1 MQVFFQKHK
10 PYFLSILELS
20 WPIIIGQLGI
30 VLMGV
35 ADTLM
40 IGKIDATNL
49 AAAGLANA
57 IYYLITIL
65 GLGTLMAVSPLIAKA
80 KAENNL
86 EECVNYFKAAVLV
99 ALTLFVFIY
108 GVNDILSNNLD
119 WFKQD
124 DNVKPLAK
132 EFLTLLNFST
142 LPLLLFLAV
151 KQFSDGLSITR
162 PAAVITVI
170 ALAIN
175 ILINYAFIYG
185 NWGMPALGL
194 VGAGWA
200 TIIARVFMFV
210 TMLIYVL
217 THKQYKP
224 YLIKTQ
230 AKIKAQY
237 MAILK
242 VGLPS
247 GFQYFFEVGAF
258 ATAAIIIGWIGKSE
272 QAAHTL
278 AINLAS
284 LTYMVATGISAG
296 TGIAVGD
303 AFGRKNRTDMVFAGK
318 SGIILGAGFMAFCAI
333 LFTVFNQFIVE
344 TSVNDVEVQQ
354 ITAGLLFIAAMFQ
367 LSDGVQAVSLGALR
381 GLSDTKIPTV
391 ITIIAYW
398 VIGIPI
404 GYYMAFSL
412 DLGLYGIW
420 YGLSIGLTFSAVL
433 LSIRFVKE
441 AKTMNLN

>member
-1 MQVFFQKHK
+1 METIFKVYK
-10 PYFLSILELS
+10 PYFQHVLKLS

-65 GLGTLMAVSPLIAKA
+65 GMGTLMAVSPLIAKA

-86 EECVNYFKAAVLV
+86 EECINFFKASILV
-99 ALTLFVFIY
+99 ALSLFGLIFF
-108 GVNDILSNNLD
+108 VNMLLSNHLD

-124 DNVKPLAK
+124 ENVIPLAK
-132 EFLTLLNFST
+132 KFLTLLNYST
-142 LPLLLFLAV
+142 LPLLLFLAI
-151 KQFSDGLSITR
+151 KQFSDGLSITQ

-170 ALAIN
+170 ALFIN
-175 ILINYAFIYG
+175 VLINYVFIYG

-194 VGAGWA
+194 VAAGWA
-200 TIIARVFMFV
+200 TIIARVFMLV
-210 TMLIYVL
+210 AMLIYVL
-217 THKQYKP
+217 SHKQYKP

-230 AKIKAQY
+230 AKIKTQY
-237 MAILK
+237 LAILK

-278 AINLAS
+278 ALNLAS

-303 AFGRKNRTDMVFAGK
+303 AFGRKNRKDTVYAGK
-318 SGIILGAGFMAFCAI
+318 AGIWLGGIFMGFCAI
-333 LFTVFNQFIVE
+333 IFTVFNHLIVNI
-344 TSVNDVEVQQ
+344 SVNDLEVQV
-354 ITAGLLFIAAMFQ
+354 ITASLLYIAAMFQ

-381 GLSDTKIPTV
+381 GLSDTKIPTLV
-391 ITIIAYW
+391 TIIAYW

-404 GYYMAFSL
+404 GYYMAFNL
-412 DLGLYGIW
+412 NFGLYGIW
-420 YGLSIGLTFSAVL
+420 YGLSIGLTFSAIL
-433 LSIRFVKE
+433 LSIRFIKE
-441 AKTMNLN
+441 AKTMQF

>member
-1 MQVFFQKHK
+1 METIFKVYK
-10 PYFLSILELS
+10 PYFQHVLKLS

-65 GLGTLMAVSPLIAKA
+65 GMGTLMAVSPLIAKA

-86 EECVNYFKAAVLV
+86 EECINFFKASILV
-99 ALTLFVFIY
+99 ALSLFGLIFF
-108 GVNDILSNNLD
+108 VNMLLSNHLD

-124 DNVKPLAK
+124 ENVIPLAK
-132 EFLTLLNFST
+132 KFLTLLNYST
-142 LPLLLFLAV
+142 LPLLLFLAI
-151 KQFSDGLSITR
+151 KQFSDGLSITQ

-170 ALAIN
+170 ALFIN
-175 ILINYAFIYG
+175 VLINYVFIYG

-194 VGAGWA
+194 VAAGWA
-200 TIIARVFMFV
+200 TIIARVFMLV
-210 TMLIYVL
+210 AMLIYVL
-217 THKQYKP
+217 SHKQYKP

-230 AKIKAQY
+230 AKIKTQY
-237 MAILK
+237 LAILK

-278 AINLAS
+278 ALNLAS

-303 AFGRKNRTDMVFAGK
+303 AFGRKNRKDMVYAGK
-318 SGIILGAGFMAFCAI
+318 AGIWLGGIFMGFCAVI
-333 LFTVFNQFIVE
+333 FTVFNHLIVNI
-344 TSVNDVEVQQ
+344 SVNDLEVQV
-354 ITAGLLFIAAMFQ
+354 ITASLLYIAAMFQ

-381 GLSDTKIPTV
+381 GLSDTKIPTLV
-391 ITIIAYW
+391 TIIAYW
-398 VIGIPI
+398 VIGIPM
-404 GYYMAFSL
+404 GYYMAFNL
-412 DLGLYGIW
+412 NFGLYGIW
-420 YGLSIGLTFSAVL
+420 YGLSIGLTFSAIL
-433 LSIRFVKE
+433 LSIRFIKE
-441 AKTMNLN
+441 AKTTQF

>member
-1 MQVFFQKHK
+1 VQEQYKKHK
-10 PYFLSILELS
+10 PYFISILSLS

-35 ADTLM
+35 VDTLM

-86 EECVNYFKAAVLV
+86 EECINYFKAAVLV
-99 ALTLFVFIY
+99 ALTLFVFIFA
-108 GVNDILSNNLD
+108 VNVLLSNNLD

-132 EFLTLLNFST
+132 EFLILLNYST

-210 TMLIYVL
+210 TMLIYLL
-217 THKQYKP
+217 THQQYKP
-224 YLIKTQ
+224 YLVKTQ

-237 MAILK
+237 LAILK

-303 AFGRKNRTDMVFAGK
+303 AFGRKNRVDMVFAGK
-318 SGIILGAGFMAFCAI
+318 SGILLGGIFMSICAI
-333 LFTVFNQFIVE
+333 LLTVFNQFIVE
-344 TSVNDVEVQQ
+344 ISVNDTEVQR

-381 GLSDTKIPTV
+381 GLSDTKTPTL

-398 VIGIPI
+398 VIGIPV

-412 DLGLYGIW
+412 NLGLYGIW
-420 YGLSIGLTFSAVL
+420 YGLSIGLTFSAIL

-441 AKTMNLN
+441 AKTMKLS

>member
-1 MQVFFQKHK
+1 
-10 PYFLSILELS
+10 
-20 WPIIIGQLGI
+20 
-30 VLMGV
+30 MGV

-86 EECVNYFKAAVLV
+86 EECVNYFKAAVLAAV
-99 ALTLFVFIY
+99 TLAIFIF
-108 GVNDILSNNLD
+108 GVNALLSNNLD
-119 WFKQD
+119 WFKQQEA
-124 DNVKPLAK
+124 VKPLAK
-132 EFLTLLNFST
+132 EFLTLLNYST

-151 KQFSDGLSITR
+151 KQFSDGLSITT
-162 PAAVITVI
+162 PAAFITII
-170 ALAIN
+170 ALGIN
-175 ILINYAFIYG
+175 ILLNYIFIYG

-200 TIIARVFMFV
+200 TIIARTLMFIS
-210 TMLIYVL
+210 MLIYVL

-224 YLIKTQ
+224 YLIKTTSS
-230 AKIKAQY
+230 IKAQFVD
-237 MAILK
+237 ILK

-247 GFQYFFEVGAF
+247 GLQYFFEVGAF
-258 ATAAIIIGWIGKSE
+258 AAAAIIIGWIGKSE

-284 LTYMVATGISAG
+284 LTYMVATGFSAG

-303 AFGRKNRTDMVFAGK
+303 AYGRKNKYDMLFAGK
-318 SGIILGAGFMAFCAI
+318 AGIWLGGIFMGFCAI
-333 LFTVFNQFIVE
+333 IFTLFNQFIVE
-344 TSVNDVEVQQ
+344 ISVADLEVQH

-367 LSDGVQAVSLGALR
+367 LSDGVQAISLGALR
-381 GLSDTKIPTV
+381 GIADTKVPTLV
-391 ITIIAYW
+391 TIFAYW
-398 VIGIPI
+398 VIGIPV
-404 GYYMAFSL
+404 GYYMTFSMN
-412 DLGLYGIW
+412 LGLYGIW
-420 YGLSIGLTFSAVL
+420 YGLSIGLTFSAIL
-433 LSIRFVKE
+433 LCVRFIKE
-441 AKTMNLN
+441 AKEFQF

>member
-1 MQVFFQKHK
+1 
-10 PYFLSILELS
+10 
-20 WPIIIGQLGI
+20 
-30 VLMGV
+30 
-35 ADTLM
+35 
-40 IGKIDATNL
+40 
-49 AAAGLANA
+49 
-57 IYYLITIL
+57 
-65 GLGTLMAVSPLIAKA
+65 
-80 KAENNL
+80 
-86 EECVNYFKAAVLV
+86 
-99 ALTLFVFIY
+99 
-108 GVNDILSNNLD
+108 
-119 WFKQD
+119 
-124 DNVKPLAK
+124 
-132 EFLTLLNFST
+132 
-142 LPLLLFLAV
+142 
-151 KQFSDGLSITR
+151 
-162 PAAVITVI
+162 
-170 ALAIN
+170 
-175 ILINYAFIYG
+175 
-185 NWGMPALGL
+185 
-194 VGAGWA
+194 
-200 TIIARVFMFV
+200 MFV

-230 AKIKAQY
+230 AKIKSQY
-237 MAILK
+237 VAILK

-303 AFGRKNRTDMVFAGK
+303 AFGRKNRMDMVFAGK
-318 SGIILGAGFMAFCAI
+318 SGIMLGGLFMAFCAI
-333 LFTVFNQFIVE
+333 LFTVFNQFIVT
-344 TSVNDVEVQQ
+344 TSVNDLEVQQ

-398 VIGIPI
+398 VIGIPV

-412 DLGLYGIW
+412 NLGLYGIW

-433 LSIRFVKE
+433 LCIRFVKE

>member
-1 MQVFFQKHK
+1 M
-10 PYFLSILELS
+10 S

-35 ADTLM
+35 ADTIM

-86 EECVNYFKAAVLV
+86 EECINYFKAAILV
-99 ALTLFVFIY
+99 ALMLWLFIFL
-108 GVNDILSNNLD
+108 VNILLSNNLG
-119 WFKQD
+119 WFKQ
-124 DNVKPLAK
+124 NEKVIPLAK
-132 EFLTLLNFST
+132 EFLTLLNYST
-142 LPLLLFLAV
+142 LPLLLYLAV
-151 KQFSDGLSITR
+151 KQFSDGLSITT
-162 PAAVITVI
+162 PAAVITAI
-170 ALAIN
+170 ALGIN
-175 ILINYAFIYG
+175 IFINYLFIYG
-185 NWGMPALGL
+185 NWGMPAMGL
-194 VGAGWA
+194 AGAGWA
-200 TIIARVFMFV
+200 TIIARVFMFL

-217 THKQYKP
+217 KHKQYKP
-224 YLIKTQ
+224 YLVKTTTAIKKQ
-230 AKIKAQY
+230 VVE
-237 MAILK
+237 ILNI
-242 VGLPS
+242 GLPS

-258 ATAAIIIGWIGKSE
+258 ATAAIIIGWIGKNE

-303 AFGRKNRTDMVFAGK
+303 AYGRKNRNDMLFAGRT
-318 SGIILGAGFMAFCAI
+318 GIWLGGIFMFLCALI
-333 LFTVFNQFIVE
+333 FTVFNQFIVE
-344 TSVNDVEVQQ
+344 ISVNDMKVQT

-381 GLSDTKIPTV
+381 GISDTKLPTI

-398 VIGIPI
+398 VIGIPV
-404 GYYMAFSL
+404 GYYFAFYL
-412 DLGLYGIW
+412 NLGLYGIW
-420 YGLSIGLTFSAVL
+420 YGLSIGLTFSAIL

-441 AKTMNLN
+441 VKSMKI

>member
-1 MQVFFQKHK
+1 METIFKVYK
-10 PYFLSILELS
+10 PYFQHVLKLS

-65 GLGTLMAVSPLIAKA
+65 GMGTLMAVSPLIAKA

-86 EECVNYFKAAVLV
+86 EECINFFKASILV
-99 ALTLFVFIY
+99 ALSLFGLIFF
-108 GVNDILSNNLD
+108 VNMLLSNHLG

-124 DNVKPLAK
+124 ENVIPLAK
-132 EFLTLLNFST
+132 KFLTLLNYST
-142 LPLLLFLAV
+142 LPLLLFLAI
-151 KQFSDGLSITR
+151 KQFSDGLSITQ

-170 ALAIN
+170 ALFIN
-175 ILINYAFIYG
+175 VLINYVFIYG

-194 VGAGWA
+194 VAAGWA
-200 TIIARVFMFV
+200 TIIARVFMLV
-210 TMLIYVL
+210 AMLIYVL
-217 THKQYKP
+217 SHKQYKP

-230 AKIKAQY
+230 AKIKTQY
-237 MAILK
+237 LAILK

-278 AINLAS
+278 ALNLAS

-303 AFGRKNRTDMVFAGK
+303 AFGRKNRKDTVYAGK
-318 SGIILGAGFMAFCAI
+318 AGIWLGGIFMGFCAI
-333 LFTVFNQFIVE
+333 IFTVFNHLIVNI
-344 TSVNDVEVQQ
+344 SVNDLEVQV
-354 ITAGLLFIAAMFQ
+354 ITASLLYIAAMFQ

-381 GLSDTKIPTV
+381 GLSDTKIPTLV
-391 ITIIAYW
+391 TIIAYW

-404 GYYMAFSL
+404 GYYMAFNL
-412 DLGLYGIW
+412 NFGLYGIW
-420 YGLSIGLTFSAVL
+420 YGLSIGLTFSAIL
-433 LSIRFVKE
+433 LSIRFIKE
-441 AKTMNLN
+441 AKTMQF